1 MTVSALLTEEECY
14 LVAILADPSGL
25 DVAEFCWQAPEND
38 DNCFRAWPFQWA
50 WWKCDDPLQINQCS
64 RSIGKS
70 LSIKVRG
77 FAFPFVHPGQEM
89 VVTAPELVHLEP
101 IVNLI
106 ETQVDRTRLSRE
118 MRRKPA
124 THRPFMLEFY
134 GGARII
140 GRIPQRTGAGIKGC
154 IGEDALVLT
163 KRGLVKACDVT
174 KNDYI
179 WSHESRWAK
188 VLGVDTFFDDNC
200 YRLEGRGSRP
210 TIVNDRHRVLV
221 RRNRAQRWAKRDL
234 GPLEWVTIDCLI
246 EESCFNWVG
255 VTSFPSSE
263 ALPVPEPEWYRRSL
277 DMTSD
282 DFWWMVGR
290 WLADGY
296 STLQNL
302 KSGNRGRG
310 KINFV
315 VHPDDQEEILLRL
328 KRLGFDPYVKERA
341 HSSADLV
348 EISCTPLVYWL
359 KEHFGELAQ
368 GKRLPSF
375 LYFLPDSNRQAIL
388 DGYLSGD
395 GNHTF
400 EHPRHSAGS
409 ASSEL
414 ILGLGI
420 LGQTLGLGA
429 GYSVSQVKVTEI
441 MGIPLKKKPFDSW
454 KLRLSIKGFAVF
466 ESGFVAHLLRKVVPI
481 GRSRVVNIV
490 SADHSYLANGIFH
503 HNTHPLWLEQD
514 EASDYP
520 EAGWKEVVE
529 TLKRG
534 QPGAVWRASG
544 VTRGLRDS
552 FYKNSQHG
560 QDDPPLRYVSH
571 KEDGR
576 WTVHRVIAQ
585 ARPNWTNEERTEK
598 IMQYGSKDDPDYRRN
613 VLGSH
618 GDSQSP
624 LFVSSRLFAG
634 VDDDPSTEFN
644 TEEYWHFAIKD
655 TELDRMQTDILDL
668 LVPPSIHTSR
678 YKTFW
683 MGADIGYTQDPTEI
697 VIFAEYPLGADE
709 KRETKARSKVVPI
722 DGASRLKMI
731 GRITL
736 KRIAEPAQA
745 DVIVALINHYR
756 PQVFAMDSTGAGLP
770 LFQQVQRI
778 MHDLAD
784 DSRSGRA
791 RNAAESIK
799 GYNFSAKIL
808 VDFDETVEVEGL
820 TMDDQIKESGITRNV
835 LEYAT
840 DCLRTYVDE
849 GRLWLPW
856 DTELLAEMQGQTFSY
871 SKTQMDR
878 YGRRRIFS
886 QGSYHA
892 LDALRML
899 AIGHKQFAI
908 EAMVAQKEPETLPVL
923 DMVVTHEMLGDW

>member
-1 MTVSALLTEEECY
+1 MS
-14 LVAILADPSGL
+14 ILQDSSGL
-25 DVAEFCWQAPEND
+25 DLAEFCWQAAEND

-77 FAFPFVHPGQEM
+77 FSFPFVHPGQEM

-140 GRIPQRTGAGIKGC
+140 GRIPQRTGAGIKG
-154 IGEDALVLT
+154 
-163 KRGLVKACDVT
+163 
-174 KNDYI
+174 
-179 WSHESRWAK
+179 
-188 VLGVDTFFDDNC
+188 
-200 YRLEGRGSRP
+200 
-210 TIVNDRHRVLV
+210 
-221 RRNRAQRWAKRDL
+221 
-234 GPLEWVTIDCLI
+234 
-246 EESCFNWVG
+246 
-255 VTSFPSSE
+255 
-263 ALPVPEPEWYRRSL
+263 
-277 DMTSD
+277 
-282 DFWWMVGR
+282 
-290 WLADGY
+290 
-296 STLQNL
+296 
-302 KSGNRGRG
+302 
-310 KINFV
+310 
-315 VHPDDQEEILLRL
+315 
-328 KRLGFDPYVKERA
+328 
-341 HSSADLV
+341 
-348 EISCTPLVYWL
+348 
-359 KEHFGELAQ
+359 
-368 GKRLPSF
+368 
-375 LYFLPDSNRQAIL
+375 
-388 DGYLSGD
+388 
-395 GNHTF
+395 
-400 EHPRHSAGS
+400 
-409 ASSEL
+409 
-414 ILGLGI
+414 
-420 LGQTLGLGA
+420 
-429 GYSVSQVKVTEI
+429 
-441 MGIPLKKKPFDSW
+441 
-454 KLRLSIKGFAVF
+454 
-466 ESGFVAHLLRKVVPI
+466 
-481 GRSRVVNIV
+481 
-490 SADHSYLANGIFH
+490 
-503 HNTHPLWLEQD
+503 THPLWLEQD

-534 QPGAVWRASG
+534 QAGAVWRASG

-571 KEDGR
+571 KDDGR

-585 ARPNWTNEERTEK
+585 ARPNWTDEERTEK

-644 TEEYWHFAIKD
+644 IEEYWHFAIKD

-697 VIFAEYPLGADE
+697 VIFAEYPLSADE